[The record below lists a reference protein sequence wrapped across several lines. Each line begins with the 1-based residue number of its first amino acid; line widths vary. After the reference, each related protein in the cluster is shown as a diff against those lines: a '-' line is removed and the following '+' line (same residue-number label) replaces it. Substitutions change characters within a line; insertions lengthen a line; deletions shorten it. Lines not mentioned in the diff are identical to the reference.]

1 MGGVERFGAGEG
13 LGDSGKVKRCALAV
27 IAKKVLATNRSIRVM
42 PYCEEVSSSI

>member
-27 IAKKVLATNRSIRVM
+27 IVKKVLATNRSSRGDALL
-42 PYCEEVSSSI
+42 